1 MAVTIP
7 SDLIADVMRVADPA
21 RLHAASHKLGN
32 TAQTAPVPE
41 VGFSDTLDRLNWPVK
56 SEALDKAAAA
66 NRSFEQM
73 MLRNVFESILPKAD
87 SGIYGGDMSSGIWRS
102 MTADHLAS
110 AYAQSGG
117 VGIAGSLAQNQT
129 SMPRQPVA
137 MLEQWPYFATPEIR
151 GFVG

>member
-21 RLHAASHKLGN
+21 RLLAVSRKLGGA
-32 TAQTAPVPE
+32 AQTAAASLPE
-41 VGFSDTLDRLNWPVK
+41 FSNTLDRLNWPVK
-56 SEALDKAAAA
+56 TETPDKAEAAY
-66 NRSFEQM
+66 RSFEQM

-87 SGIYGGDMSSGIWRS
+87 SGTYGGGNSSGIWRS

-117 VGIAGSLAQNQT
+117 VGIAQSLARTEPAGQ
-129 SMPRQPVA
+129 REPV
-137 MLEQWPYFATPEIR
+137 MLQDQWPYFSAAEIR
-151 GFVG
+151 GFTG